1 MIIKKLLLTFALTL
15 GAGNLFSAGNLH
27 IPPLLDSKVIGG
39 VRVFKLVADESSMR
53 FMNGVKTPTLGYN
66 GDYLGPTIR
75 ARKGEEVRIEVSNRL
90 SDPTTVHWHGGIVPP
105 EADGNVHQIIE
116 AGGKWSAEFPIIQ
129 PAATLWY
136 HPHFMGTTAQQVYEG
151 LAGMFIIDD
160 DEADSLSLPDQYGVD
175 DIPLILQE
183 RRFNSRGQYTYRPS
197 MPDVMHGYFGN
208 TLLVNG
214 GIEPTMKSPRVPLR
228 LRILNGSNS
237 SLFQIIVKGLDGF
250 YQIGTDGGLLEKP
263 VRMQQ
268 LVFSPSERVEIVLD
282 LARAKGDSVIIEV
295 RSNGGRTYKAL
306 EIKLNNSRKNFWS
319 VPDTLAH
326 IERIP
331 ESESARTRDF
341 VMAVRMG
348 GVMTINGRQMDMNV
362 INEYVPLGD
371 TEIWRIVNAPMMRLS
386 HTFHVHAVQFLVL
399 DINGQ
404 PPPPSH
410 GGWKDS
416 ILLTPGDTIR
426 IIARYNEYPGL
437 YMYHCHLLEHEDAG
451 MMGQFMIQGI
461 Q

>member
-1 MIIKKLLLTFALTL
+1 MISKNFLFILVLAL
-15 GAGNLFSAGNLH
+15 GAGNVLPAGSLNIL
-27 IPPLLDSKVIGG
+27 PLLDSQMIDG

-53 FMNGVKTPTLGYN
+53 FMEGTKTRTLGYN

-75 ARKGEEVRIEVSNRL
+75 ARKGEELRIEVLNRL
-90 SDPTTVHWHGGIVPP
+90 KDPTTVHWHGGIVPA

-136 HPHFMGTTAQQVYEG
+136 HPHFMGTTAEQVYEG

-160 DEADSLSLPDQYGVD
+160 DEADSLSLPNRYGVD

-214 GIEPTMKSPRVPLR
+214 GIEPTIESPRIPLR

-237 SLFQIIVKGLDGF
+237 SLFQIIVRGLDGF

-263 VRMQQ
+263 VQMEQ
-268 LVFSPSERVEIVLD
+268 LIFSPSERVEIVLD
-282 LARAKGDSVIIEV
+282 LAKAKTDSVVIDV

-306 EIKLNNSRKNFWS
+306 EIKLNSSRSSFWS
-319 VPDTLAH
+319 VPATLAH

-331 ESESARTRDF
+331 ESESARTRNF
-341 VMAVRMG
+341 EMAVRMG

-371 TEIWRIVNAPMMRLS
+371 TEIWRIVNTPMMGLA

-399 DINGQ
+399 DVNGY
-404 PPPPSH
+404 PPPPSLS
-410 GGWKDS
+410 GWKDS
-416 ILLTPGDTIR
+416 ILLAPGDTVR

-451 MMGQFMIQGI
+451 MMGQFKIL
-461 Q
+461 

>member
-1 MIIKKLLLTFALTL
+1 MTSKNFLFILVLAL
-15 GAGNLFSAGNLH
+15 GAGNVLPAGSLNIL
-27 IPPLLDSKVIGG
+27 PLLDSQMIDG

-53 FMNGVKTPTLGYN
+53 FMEGTKTRTLGYN

-75 ARKGEEVRIEVSNRL
+75 ARKGEELRIEVLNRL
-90 SDPTTVHWHGGIVPP
+90 KDPTTVHWHGGIVPA

-136 HPHFMGTTAQQVYEG
+136 HPHFMGTTAEQVYEG

-160 DEADSLSLPDQYGVD
+160 DEADSLSLPNQYGVD

-214 GIEPTMKSPRVPLR
+214 GIEPTIESPRVPLR

-237 SLFQIIVKGLDGF
+237 SLFQIIVRGLDGF

-263 VRMQQ
+263 VQMEQ
-268 LVFSPSERVEIVLD
+268 LIFSPSERVEIVLD
-282 LARAKGDSVIIEV
+282 LAKAKGDSVVIDV

-306 EIKLNNSRKNFWS
+306 EIKLNSNRSSFWS

-331 ESESARTRDF
+331 ESESARTRNF
-341 VMAVRMG
+341 EMAVRMG

-362 INEYVPLGD
+362 INEYVRLGD
-371 TEIWRIVNAPMMRLS
+371 TEIWRIVNTPMMGLA

-399 DINGQ
+399 DVNGY
-404 PPPPSH
+404 PPPPSLS
-410 GGWKDS
+410 GWKDS
-416 ILLTPGDTIR
+416 ILLAPGDTVR

-451 MMGQFMIQGI
+451 MMGQFKIL
-461 Q
+461 